1 MQSTRCHLLPSRP
14 DRFTF
19 AAARENPSRR
29 TLHFLLPR
37 PFRETSR
44 LSQLCF
50 SLLHSS
56 PVSALMS
63 VLGEALEASEA
74 LEAGQR
80 EEVRVAVR
88 GLRNG
93 LSSFQIESVFRI
105 HLNII

>member
-1 MQSTRCHLLPSRP
+1 
-14 DRFTF
+14 
-19 AAARENPSRR
+19 
-29 TLHFLLPR
+29 
-37 PFRETSR
+37 
-44 LSQLCF
+44 
-50 SLLHSS
+50 
-56 PVSALMS
+56 MS